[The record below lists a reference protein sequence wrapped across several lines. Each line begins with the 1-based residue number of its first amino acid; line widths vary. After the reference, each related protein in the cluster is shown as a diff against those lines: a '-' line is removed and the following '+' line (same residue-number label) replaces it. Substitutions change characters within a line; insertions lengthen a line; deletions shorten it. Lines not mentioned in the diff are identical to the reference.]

1 MDIKLPNLGEGADSG
16 VVVSILVNEGD
27 DISAG
32 QNVIELETG
41 KAVAAIPAT
50 AAGKVDRIRVKVGDK
65 ITPGAV
71 ILSVAGGGA
80 AATPSAPKAAAPAPA
95 PKRAAD
101 PAPPVAA
108 PEPEPEAE
116 EELTPTVE
124 STGDSFTPPA
134 APSIRKMARDLG
146 IDLRRI
152 KGSQHGGRIV
162 LEDLRR
168 YIQGLIRT
176 ADKAKTAPASPV
188 PQVSD
193 LRSPIPAPA
202 RIDFAQ
208 WGAVTRKPMSQ
219 LRQVIARRMLESTST
234 LPQVTQFDDADITD
248 LLALRKKHVATY
260 DTKGARLTLT
270 GFAIQALVQ
279 TLKKHPLFNA
289 SIDDASQEIVFKDYY
304 HIGIAVDT
312 EAGLLVPVIRDADK
326 KSLLELS
333 QELAQI
339 ADKARDRKLTT
350 ADMQGGTF
358 TISNQGAIGGSHF
371 TPVINKPEAAILGLG
386 KGKLTPLVMKD
397 NQIAVRMT
405 MPMAVTYDHRL
416 IDGGSAARFIT
427 DLRAAFEQF
436 SESAIKL

>member
-50 AAGKVDRIRVKVGDK
+50 AAGKVERIRIKVGDK

-219 LRQVIARRMLESTST
+219 LRQVIARRMLESSST

-248 LLALRKKHVATY
+248 LLALRKKHLATY

-279 TLKKHPLFNA
+279 TLKKHPLLNA

-304 HIGIAVDT
+304 HIGIAVVKDRHYGQDGT
-312 EAGLLVPVIRDADK
+312 LLPIV
-326 KSLLELS
+326 L
-333 QELAQI
+333 
-339 ADKARDRKLTT
+339 
-350 ADMQGGTF
+350 
-358 TISNQGAIGGSHF
+358 
-371 TPVINKPEAAILGLG
+371 
-386 KGKLTPLVMKD
+386 
-397 NQIAVRMT
+397 
-405 MPMAVTYDHRL
+405 
-416 IDGGSAARFIT
+416 DGPNVRFIPKSP
-427 DLRAAFEQF
+427 E
-436 SESAIKL
+436 KK